1 MHGAK
6 TTHRLSLLLLALVL
20 VFLYGPLLHPL
31 LVALSQ
37 TGQVGPGMTFTLD
50 WFGTMFSGRLV
61 GPALVNSL
69 IAAGI
74 AGVITPILAVLG
86 AMAVRE
92 FKPKRLIVL
101 IMILPLFIPAVTM
114 GLASAL
120 LLRMLG
126 IPASLLT
133 IVVIH
138 IVWALPFAF
147 LIVLTVMSG
156 FNAVYLEAAYMS
168 GANRWRAFRDV
179 ELPLIWPGVSGAALF
194 SAIISFNETIRTT
207 LVQGANNT
215 IQTYI
220 WSQFLQV
227 GLSQQLFAL
236 MASLILLTVG
246 LVVVM
251 IALSLRRTD

>member
-1 MHGAK
+1 MHGAQL
-6 TTHRLSLLLLALVL
+6 TRRLFSLLLVLVL

-31 LVALSQ
+31 LVAISE

-50 WFGTMFSGRLV
+50 RFGEMFGGYMV
-61 GPALVNSL
+61 GPALMNSL

-74 AGVITPILAVLG
+74 TGIATPVLAVLG

-92 FKPKRLIVL
+92 FRPKRLIVL
-101 IMILPLFIPAVTM
+101 TMILPLFIPAVTM

-133 IVVIH
+133 IVVVH
-138 IVWALPFAF
+138 VVWALPFAF

-156 FNAVYLEAAYMS
+156 FNPVYLEAAYMS

-179 ELPLIWPGVSGAALF
+179 ELPLIWPGVGGAALF

-236 MASLILLTVG
+236 MAALILLTVG
-246 LVVVM
+246 LVLVM
-251 IALSLRRTD
+251 ITLSLRRTA

>member
-1 MHGAK
+1 M
-6 TTHRLSLLLLALVL
+6 TRCLFSILLALVL
-20 VFLYGPLLHPL
+20 FFLYGPLLHPL
-31 LVALSQ
+31 LVAVST
-37 TGQVGPGMTFTLD
+37 TGQVSPGMTFTLD
-50 WFGTMFSGRLV
+50 RFGEMFNGRMV
-61 GPALVNSL
+61 APALVNSL
-69 IAAGI
+69 IAA
-74 AGVITPILAVLG
+74 AVTGVVTPILAVLG

-92 FKPKRLIVL
+92 FRLKRLVVL
-101 IMILPLFIPAVTM
+101 TMILPLFIPAVTM

-133 IVVIH
+133 IIVVH
-138 IVWALPFAF
+138 VVWALPFAF

-156 FNAVYLEAAYMS
+156 FNPVYLEAAYMS
-168 GANRWRAFRDV
+168 GADRWRAFRSI

-246 LVVVM
+246 LVLVM
-251 IALSLRRTD
+251 ITLSLRRTA